1 MRFFEAPHGTP
12 KSFWNSTE
20 IGDVVLYQEA
30 TGWAVIYRKPRS
42 KGQGFWEWLYPR
54 KALRSTNYGA
64 AVLMF
69 DLLKTGG
76 ISVDQ
81 LRRKKV

>member
-1 MRFFEAPHGTP
+1 MRFFEAPNGKP
-12 KSFWNSTE
+12 IWNSTE
-20 IGDVVLYQEA
+20 IGDVVLYQA
-30 TGWAVIYRKPRS
+30 YPSGGWAVIYRKPRS